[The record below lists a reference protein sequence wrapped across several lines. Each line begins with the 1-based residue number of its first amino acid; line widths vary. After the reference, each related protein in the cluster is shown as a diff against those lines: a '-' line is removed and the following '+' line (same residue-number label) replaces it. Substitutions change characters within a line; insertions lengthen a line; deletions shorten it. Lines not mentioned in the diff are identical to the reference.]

1 MKNWIKGFDDD
12 EASNNEEV
20 HEEKIRAKT
29 VEILASFDEH
39 NAYLKKSQ
47 TLQST
52 WKKYESAKRICLSNL
67 KSSTLTEKF

>member
-29 VEILASFDEH
+29 VET
-39 NAYLKKSQ
+39 LK
-47 TLQST
+47 L
-52 WKKYESAKRICLSNL
+52 
-67 KSSTLTEKF
+67 F